1 MVVPLLEIKTRP
13 PDRRPGAVARP
24 RLVERV
30 GPPGPAHA
38 GVGARRVRQD
48 DAAHPGAGGGP
59 VARVGVGRRPRRRA
73 RPLLVLRPHRACA
86 RTAAL
91 GLLPSVDA
99 ALAALLNDLSR
110 PEPLTLVID
119 DYHLVESRDIHDA
132 MAFLVEH
139 LPSNV
144 HLVIATRADPPLP
157 LSRLRARGE
166 LVEVRAA
173 DLRFTDDEAADY
185 LAGTMGL
192 ALTAADVAALAERTE
207 GWAAAL
213 QLAGLSLQGR
223 ADPGA
228 VVARFAGD
236 DRFIVDYLADEV
248 LARLPADVHDFLLR
262 TSVLERLDGTA
273 VRRRHGAGRR
283 RRAARRPRAGQPLPR
298 PARRPAPLVPLP
310 PPVRRRP
317 ARAPDRAA
325 ARPGR
330 GAAPAGL
337 RMAAGE
343 RRARRGDRA
352 RPGGR
357 GLPPRRGPDGA
368 RHACAGAGAA

>member
-1 MVVPLLEIKTRP
+1 VVAPLLEIKTRP
-13 PDRRPGAVARP
+13 PARRPGAVSRP

-30 GPPGPAHA
+30 
-38 GVGARRVRQD
+38 
-48 DAAHPGAGGGP
+48 
-59 VARVGVGRRPRRRA
+59 A
-73 RPLLVLRPHRACA
+73 RPARLTLVSAPAGFGKTTLLTQALAAVRSLAWVSVDDRDAEPVRFWSYVL
-86 RTAAL
+86 TAVHADGAL

-99 ALAALLNDLSR
+99 ALAALLNDLESR

-192 ALTAADVAALAERTE
+192 ALTAADVAALAARTE

-213 QLAGLSLQGR
+213 QMAGLSLQGR

-236 DRFIVDYLADEV
+236 DRFIVD
-248 LARLPADVHDFLLR
+248 
-262 TSVLERLDGTA
+262 
-273 VRRRHGAGRR
+273 
-283 RRAARRPRAGQPLPR
+283 
-298 PARRPAPLVPLP
+298 
-310 PPVRRRP
+310 
-317 ARAPDRAA
+317 
-325 ARPGR
+325 
-330 GAAPAGL
+330 
-337 RMAAGE
+337 
-343 RRARRGDRA
+343 
-352 RPGGR
+352 
-357 GLPPRRGPDGA
+357 
-368 RHACAGAGAA
+368 